1 MDAKAAVLG
10 ILVIV
15 VGFLPPAGAANL
27 GPKNQVRVTV
37 DGILAILRDKTLD
50 WHAKQLSIESII
62 DRRFDFQTIS
72 QSVLATHWR
81 KATPE
86 ERRRFVEFFSQYL
99 QHTYTE
105 KMRQYTDQYVKYGS
119 EKVKGERAV
128 VDTFIVTENVDIPVT
143 YKLRLDAGKW
153 YAYDVV
159 IEGVSLVSN
168 YRNTYG
174 AIVKSEG
181 IDGLLE
187 SLEQS
192 IKEYRATPGSERR
205 P

>member
-1 MDAKAAVLG
+1 MAVRVALFS
-10 ILVIV
+10 IFLVV
-15 VGFLPPAGAANL
+15 VGFLPPAGAVNL
-27 GPKNQVRVTV
+27 GPKEQVKVTV

-50 WHAKQLSIESII
+50 WRSMQLSIESII

-86 ERRRFVEFFSQYL
+86 ERKRFVEFFSQYL
-99 QHTYTE
+99 QHTYTD
-105 KMRQYTDQYVKYGS
+105 KMRQYTDQYVRYGA
-119 EKVKGERAV
+119 ETVKGERAV
-128 VDTFIVTENVDIPVT
+128 VDTFIVTEKGDTPVT
-143 YKLRLDAGKW
+143 YKLRLDEGKW

-181 IDGLLE
+181 MGGLLN
-187 SLEQS
+187 SLEQT
-192 IKEYRATPGSERR
+192 IKQYRATPGPDRA